1 MFFKRSFQLKL
12 SDMHYKHMCMHFI
25 KSRRGL
31 KLYQQ
36 QKEYVNAKVQW
47 SSNLKKRLVLN
58 GINIITILI
67 NVHSK
72 LSTMHQFPKDFLI
85 DSTNSGCFWSSWKII
100 ISNFSTRYPKKI
112 VAYPYTLLQGV

>member
-36 QKEYVNAKVQW
+36 QKEYANAKVQW
-47 SSNLKKRLVLN
+47 SSNLKKV
-58 GINIITILI
+58 ILER
-67 NVHSK
+67 NKYFHYLDKCAFKVVHNASI
-72 LSTMHQFPKDFLI
+72 SEHFLI

>member
-36 QKEYVNAKVQW
+36 QKEYANAKVQW
-47 SSNLKKRLVLN
+47 SSNLKK
-58 GINIITILI
+58 
-67 NVHSK
+67 SY
-72 LSTMHQFPKDFLI
+72 S
-85 DSTNSGCFWSSWKII
+85 
-100 ISNFSTRYPKKI
+100 
-112 VAYPYTLLQGV
+112 